1 MSLKSGIFR
10 RNLQPKTAAWQLIM
24 TGIGYGMIA
33 LNLTQLDHSLTE
45 GAIESLIRGL
55 RN

>member
-1 MSLKSGIFR
+1 MQRQFETPEPI
-10 RNLQPKTAAWQLIM
+10 NLYTE
-24 TGIGYGMIA
+24 Y